1 MDRARDFMS
10 EWDIPII
17 AATQAMAQPVLSIR
31 TTGFIG
37 ISSRNKP
44 VPSLSSRQP
53 GPSHSS
59 IP

>member
-1 MDRARDFMS
+1 M
-10 EWDIPII
+10 I
-17 AATQAMAQPVLSIR
+17 AATLAMEQPVLSIR

-37 ISSRNKP
+37 ISSRNKL

-53 GPSHSS
+53 GPFHSS